1 MKSLFIF
8 LSVCT
13 MVGCNNGIKNQE
25 VVIKDTTETVVAPP
39 IDLRK
44 KVEQDSVRT
53 EVPQSTK
60 IAETRK
66 KLKAIQMNLEKALV
80 TQQTVTVKG
89 TEAKVNYH
97 WRAGD
102 LLKIELREELKES
115 LTHKEYYLS
124 NKQPLL
130 VFEMQTN
137 RVEMEDDP
145 DYYEPAEDSLFFY
158 ENKLIRIICNL
169 DCGGPFATKYLMEEE
184 MRVKAELD
192 VLLSAAE

>member
-1 MKSLFIF
+1 
-8 LSVCT
+8 